1 MKERIKGAF
10 TKRKIFHF
18 LKMALFVVALSLI
31 LLSLLG
37 TVAHATG
44 LVDDT
49 INAENLYSKYP
60 LSNYQLDFYVDNSWS
75 WLPWNW
81 LDGIGKSVQYGL
93 YCITNFVWTI
103 SLYLSNATGYVVQE
117 AYKLDFIND
126 MADSIGKSIQTLA
139 GVTSNGFS
147 SSGFYVGFLLLIIL
161 VVGLYVA
168 YTGLIKRET
177 SKALH
182 AVINFVVVFV
192 LSASFIAYAPD
203 YIKKINEFSSDISTA
218 SLDLGTKI
226 MLPNSD
232 SEGKD
237 SVDLIRDSLFSIQ
250 VEQPWLLLQFG
261 NSNAEEIGTD
271 RVEALVSASPEDE
284 DGKTREEVVK
294 TEIEDND
301 NNNLT
306 IPQVVN
312 RLGMVFFLL
321 FFNLGITIFVF
332 LLTGMMLFSQILFI
346 IFAMFLPISFLLSM
360 IPSYESMAK
369 QAIVRVFNTIM
380 TRAGITLIVTVA
392 FSISSMF
399 YNISTDYPFFMV
411 AFLQIVCFA
420 GIYMKLGDLMSMFS
434 LSVNDSQSM
443 GRRIFRRPYL
453 FMRHRARRMEH
464 RIARAVSAGG
474 ISGGVAGAVAGSA
487 VAGKRAERK
496 NTASKENRGNT
507 TSSMG
512 QRAGSKVGAVLDTKN
527 KVKDKANAVK
537 ENIKDM
543 PTQTAYAV
551 YSAKEK
557 AKSSVSDFKRGM
569 VQEQQSRQ
577 TGRLEKQEQHRKNIA
592 DKRMELQKAQEAR
605 QAQRKADGSATTGAT
620 RPHERPATASTI
632 PKPSAEKMQEVKR
645 PATATTSKASEPVKT
660 NVIKERPLSSGAS
673 DRKATQPA
681 QPVHSLSQQ
690 QNVEKVVSQ
699 ETHQNDTKDRRIKV
713 QQTQTVQKNQQ
724 TIEKTRNLVTKK
736 GQKKK

>member
-10 TKRKIFHF
+10 TKKKILHF
-18 LKMALFVVALSLI
+18 LKIALFVVALSLI

-139 GVTSNGFS
+139 GVTENGFS
-147 SSGFYVGFLLLIIL
+147 STGFYVGFLLLIIL
-161 VVGLYVA
+161 VVGMYVA

-226 MLPNSD
+226 MLTNSD

-434 LSVNDSQSM
+434 LNANDSQSM

-496 NTASKENRGNT
+496 NTASKKNRGNT

-577 TGRLEKQEQHRKNIA
+577 TGRMEKQEQHRQNIA

-645 PATATTSKASEPVKT
+645 PATATTSKTSEPVKT
-660 NVIKERPLSSGAS
+660 NVLKERPLSSGAS
-673 DRKATQPA
+673 DKKATQPA
-681 QPVHSLSQQ
+681 QTVYR
-690 QNVEKVVSQ
+690 QNVEKVVSR
-699 ETHQNDTKDRRIKV
+699 ETRQNYKAERTTK
-713 QQTQTVQKNQQ
+713 TQTFEQSKRTTEHTEKN
-724 TIEKTRNLVTKK
+724 RNLVTKK

>member
-10 TKRKIFHF
+10 TKKKIFNF

-37 TVAHATG
+37 TVAHAMG

-139 GVTSNGFS
+139 GVTENGFS
-147 SSGFYVGFLLLIIL
+147 STGFYVGFLLLIIL
-161 VVGLYVA
+161 VVGMYVA

-182 AVINFVVVFV
+182 AVINFVVVFI

-250 VEQPWLLLQFG
+250 VQQPWLLLQFG

-434 LSVNDSQSM
+434 LNANDSQSM

-569 VQEQQSRQ
+569 VQEQQSRR
-577 TGRLEKQEQHRKNIA
+577 TGRLEKQEQHKKNIA

-605 QAQRKADGSATTGAT
+605 RRNTDGSETTGAT

-632 PKPSAEKMQEVKR
+632 PKPSVEKMQEVKR
-645 PATATTSKASEPVKT
+645 PATATTSKISEPVKT
-660 NVIKERPLSSGAS
+660 SVIKERPLSSGAS
-673 DRKATQPA
+673 DRKATQSA
-681 QPVHSLSQQ
+681 QPVHR

-699 ETHQNDTKDRRIKV
+699 ETRQNYTKDRRTKV

-724 TIEKTRNLVTKK
+724 TTEKTRNLVMKK

>member
-10 TKRKIFHF
+10 TKRKILHF

-139 GVTSNGFS
+139 GVTQNGFS
-147 SSGFYVGFLLLIIL
+147 STGFYVGFLLLIIL

-434 LSVNDSQSM
+434 LNAGDSQSM

-487 VAGKRAERK
+487 VADKRAERK

-577 TGRLEKQEQHRKNIA
+577 TGRLEKQEQHRQNIA

-620 RPHERPATASTI
+620 RPHERPATAS
-632 PKPSAEKMQEVKR
+632 KPSVEKMQEVKR

-673 DRKATQPA
+673 DKKATQPT
-681 QPVHSLSQQ
+681 QTVHR

-699 ETHQNDTKDRRIKV
+699 ETRQNYKAERTTKK
-713 QQTQTVQKNQQ
+713 QTFEQSKRTTEHTEKN
-724 TIEKTRNLVTKK
+724 RNLVTKK

>member
-10 TKRKIFHF
+10 TKRKILHF

-31 LLSLLG
+31 LFSLLG

-139 GVTSNGFS
+139 GVTENGFGS
-147 SSGFYVGFLLLIIL
+147 TGFYVGSLLLIIL
-161 VVGLYVA
+161 IIGIYVA

-177 SKALH
+177 SKAVQ
-182 AVINFVVVFV
+182 AVINFLVVFV

-226 MLPNSD
+226 MLPNSE

-271 RVEALVSASPEDE
+271 RVVALVSASPEDE

-312 RLGMVFFLL
+312 RLGMVFFL
-321 FFNLGITIFVF
+321 FIFNIGITIFVF
-332 LLTGMMLFSQILFI
+332 LLTGIMMLSQILFI

-360 IPSYESMAK
+360 IPSQENLAK

-399 YNISTDYPFFMV
+399 YNISKEYPFFMV

-420 GIYMKLGDLMSMFS
+420 GIFIKLGDLMNMFS
-434 LSVNDSQSM
+434 LNAGDSQNM

-453 FMRHRARRMEH
+453 FMRHRARRME
-464 RIARAVSAGG
+464 RRLAGAVTA
-474 ISGGVAGAVAGSA
+474 GGVAGAVAGSTISN
-487 VAGKRAERK
+487 RK
-496 NTASKENRGNT
+496 PTRNTATKDSRGNT
-507 TSSMG
+507 STSSMG

-577 TGRLEKQEQHRKNIA
+577 TGRLEKQEQHKKNIA

-645 PATATTSKASEPVKT
+645 PATATTSKVSEPVKT
-660 NVIKERPLSSGAS
+660 TVIKERPLSSGTS
-673 DRKATQPA
+673 DRKATQSA
-681 QPVHSLSQQ
+681 QPVHK
-690 QNVEKVVSQ
+690 QNIEKVVSQ
-699 ETHQNDTKDRRIKV
+699 ETRQNYTKDRRTKV
-713 QQTQTVQKNQQ
+713 QQTQSVQKNQQ

>member
-10 TKRKIFHF
+10 KKKKIFHF
-18 LKMALFVVALSLI
+18 LKMVLFVVALSLI

-49 INAENLYSKYP
+49 INAENLYSKYS

-139 GVTSNGFS
+139 GVTQNGFS

-250 VEQPWLLLQFG
+250 VQQPWLLLQFG

-271 RVEALVSASPEDE
+271 RVEALVSTSPEDE

-434 LSVNDSQSM
+434 LNAGDSQSM

-487 VAGKRAERK
+487 VANKRAERK

-569 VQEQQSRQ
+569 VQEQQYRQ
-577 TGRLEKQEQHRKNIA
+577 TGRLEKQEQHRQNIA

-605 QAQRKADGSATTGAT
+605 QAQRKSDGSATTGAT
-620 RPHERPATASTI
+620 RPHERPATAS
-632 PKPSAEKMQEVKR
+632 KPSAEKMQEVKR

-660 NVIKERPLSSGAS
+660 NIVKERPLSSGAS
-673 DRKATQPA
+673 DRKATQPT
-681 QPVHSLSQQ
+681 QTVHR

-699 ETHQNDTKDRRIKV
+699 ETRQNYTKDRRIKV

-724 TIEKTRNLVTKK
+724 TTEKKRNLVTKK

>member
-10 TKRKIFHF
+10 TKKKIFHV

-139 GVTSNGFS
+139 GVTENGFGS
-147 SSGFYVGFLLLIIL
+147 TGFYVGSLLLIIL
-161 VVGLYVA
+161 IIGIYVA

-177 SKALH
+177 SKAVQ
-182 AVINFVVVFV
+182 AVINFLVVFV

-261 NSNAEEIGTD
+261 NSNTEEIGAD

-434 LSVNDSQSM
+434 LNAGDSQSM
-443 GRRIFRRPYL
+443 GHRIFRRPYL

-507 TSSMG
+507 TSSVG

-551 YSAKEK
+551 YSTKEK

-577 TGRLEKQEQHRKNIA
+577 SGRLERQAQHRQSIA
-592 DKRMELQKAQEAR
+592 DKRIELQKAQEAR
-605 QAQRKADGSATTGAT
+605 QAQRKTDGSATTGAT

-660 NVIKERPLSSGAS
+660 NVVKERPLSSGAS

-681 QPVHSLSQQ
+681 QPVHR

>member
-10 TKRKIFHF
+10 TKKKIFHF

-139 GVTSNGFS
+139 GVTQNGFS
-147 SSGFYVGFLLLIIL
+147 STGFYIGFLLLIIL

-177 SKALH
+177 SKAVQ
-182 AVINFVVVFV
+182 AVINFLVVFV

-434 LSVNDSQSM
+434 LNANDSQSM

-474 ISGGVAGAVAGSA
+474 ISGGVAGAVTGSA
-487 VAGKRAERK
+487 VAGKRTERK

-577 TGRLEKQEQHRKNIA
+577 TGRLEKQEQRRQNIA

-632 PKPSAEKMQEVKR
+632 PKPSVEKTQEVKR

-673 DRKATQPA
+673 DRKATQSA
-681 QPVHSLSQQ
+681 QPVHR

-699 ETHQNDTKDRRIKV
+699 ETRQNYTKDRRTKV
-713 QQTQTVQKNQQ
+713 QQTQSVQKNQQ
-724 TIEKTRNLVTKK
+724 TTEKSRNLVTKK

>member
-10 TKRKIFHF
+10 TKKKIFHF

-139 GVTSNGFS
+139 GVTENGFS
-147 SSGFYVGFLLLIIL
+147 STGFYVGFLLLIIL
-161 VVGLYVA
+161 VVGMYVA

-434 LSVNDSQSM
+434 LNAGDSQSM

-577 TGRLEKQEQHRKNIA
+577 TGRLEKQEQRKKNIA

-605 QAQRKADGSATTGAT
+605 QVQRKADGSATTGAT
-620 RPHERPATASTI
+620 RPHERPVTASTI
-632 PKPSAEKMQEVKR
+632 PKPSVEKMQEVKR
-645 PATATTSKASEPVKT
+645 PATAPTPKASEPVKT

-681 QPVHSLSQQ
+681 QPVHR

-699 ETHQNDTKDRRIKV
+699 ETRQNDTKDRRIKV
-713 QQTQTVQKNQQ
+713 QQTQSVQKNQQ

>member
-10 TKRKIFHF
+10 TKKKMFHV

-139 GVTSNGFS
+139 GVTANGFS

-261 NSNAEEIGTD
+261 NSNAEEIGAD

-434 LSVNDSQSM
+434 LNASDSQSM

-453 FMRHRARRMEH
+453 FMAHRARRME
-464 RIARAVSAGG
+464 RRMARAVSAGG
-474 ISGGVAGAVAGSA
+474 VSGGVAGAVVGNA
-487 VAGKRAERK
+487 VANKRAERK
-496 NTASKENRGNT
+496 NTASKDNRGNP

-577 TGRLEKQEQHRKNIA
+577 TGRLEKQEQHRQNIA

-620 RPHERPATASTI
+620 RPHERPATASII
-632 PKPSAEKMQEVKR
+632 PKPSAEKTQEVKR

-673 DRKATQPA
+673 DRKATQSA
-681 QPVHSLSQQ
+681 QPVHR

-699 ETHQNDTKDRRIKV
+699 ETRQNYTKDRRTKV
-713 QQTQTVQKNQQ
+713 QQTQSVQKNQQ
-724 TIEKTRNLVTKK
+724 TTEKTRNLVMKK

>member
-1 MKERIKGAF
+1 MKERIKGSF
-10 TKRKIFHF
+10 TKRKILHF
-18 LKMALFVVALSLI
+18 LKMALLVVALSLI

-139 GVTSNGFS
+139 GVTQNGFS

-261 NSNAEEIGTD
+261 NSNAEEIGAD
-271 RVEALVSASPEDE
+271 RVETLVSASPEDE

-434 LSVNDSQSM
+434 LNAGDSQNM

-453 FMRHRARRMEH
+453 FMRHRARRME
-464 RIARAVSAGG
+464 RRLAGAVTA
-474 ISGGVAGAVAGSA
+474 GGVAGAVAGSTISN
-487 VAGKRAERK
+487 RK
-496 NTASKENRGNT
+496 PTRNIATKDSRGNT
-507 TSSMG
+507 SSSMG

-577 TGRLEKQEQHRKNIA
+577 TGRLEKQEQRKKNIA

-605 QAQRKADGSATTGAT
+605 QVQRKADGSATTGAT
-620 RPHERPATASTI
+620 RPHERPATAS
-632 PKPSAEKMQEVKR
+632 KPSAEKMQEVKR
-645 PATATTSKASEPVKT
+645 PATAPTPKASEPVKT

-673 DRKATQPA
+673 DKKAPQPTQT
-681 QPVHSLSQQ
+681 VHR

-699 ETHQNDTKDRRIKV
+699 ETRQNDTKDRRIKV
-713 QQTQTVQKNQQ
+713 QQTQSVQKNQQ

>member
-10 TKRKIFHF
+10 TKKKIFHF

-139 GVTSNGFS
+139 GVTENGFGS
-147 SSGFYVGFLLLIIL
+147 TGFYVCSLLLIIL
-161 VVGLYVA
+161 IIGIYVA

-177 SKALH
+177 SKAVQ
-182 AVINFVVVFV
+182 AVINFLVVFV

-284 DGKTREEVVK
+284 DRKTREEVVK

-551 YSAKEK
+551 HSAKEK
-557 AKSSVSDFKRGM
+557 AKSSISDFKRGV
-569 VQEQQSRQ
+569 VQEQKERQS
-577 TGRLEKQEQHRKNIA
+577 GRLAKQQQHRQNIA

-632 PKPSAEKMQEVKR
+632 PKPGAEKMQEVKR
-645 PATATTSKASEPVKT
+645 PATALTSKASEPVKT

-673 DRKATQPA
+673 DRKATQSA
-681 QPVHSLSQQ
+681 QPVHR

-699 ETHQNDTKDRRIKV
+699 ETRQNDTKDRRKKV

-724 TIEKTRNLVTKK
+724 TTEKTRNLVTKK

>member
-10 TKRKIFHF
+10 TKKKLLHF
-18 LKMALFVVALSLI
+18 LKVAVIVAVTTII

-49 INAENLYSKYP
+49 VNADNLYSKYP
-60 LSNYQLDFYVDNSWS
+60 LSNYQLDFYVDNSWG

-93 YCITNFVWTI
+93 YCITNFIWTI
-103 SLYLSNATGYVVQE
+103 SLYLSNATGYVVQQ

-126 MADSIGKSIQTLA
+126 MADSIGQSIQTLA
-139 GVTSNGFS
+139 GVNEHGFTST
-147 SSGFYVGFLLLIIL
+147 GFYVGSLLLIIL
-161 VVGLYVA
+161 VVGIYVA

-182 AVINFVVVFV
+182 AVINFVVVFL

-203 YIKKINEFSSDISTA
+203 YIKKVNDFSSDISTA

-226 MLPNSD
+226 MLPDSD
-232 SEGKD
+232 SKGKD

-250 VEQPWLLLQFG
+250 VQQPWLLLQFG
-261 NSNAEEIGTD
+261 NSDIEEIGAD
-271 RVEALVSASPEDE
+271 RVEALVSASPDDE
-284 DGKTREEVVK
+284 DGKTRENVVK
-294 TEIEDND
+294 QEIEEKD

-306 IPQVVN
+306 IPQVIN

-321 FFNLGITIFVF
+321 IFNLGITIFIF
-332 LLTGMMLFSQILFI
+332 LLTGMMIFSQILFI

-360 IPSYESMAK
+360 IPSYENMAK
-369 QAIVRVFNTIM
+369 QAVVRVFNTIM

-399 YNISTDYPFFMV
+399 YNISSDYPFFMI

-420 GIYMKLGDLMSMFS
+420 GIYIKMGDLMSMFS
-434 LSVNDSQSM
+434 LNAGDAQHM

-453 FMRHRARRMEH
+453 FMRHRARRME
-464 RIARAVSAGG
+464 RRMAKAVGAGTMLG
-474 ISGGVAGAVAGSA
+474 AGAGAVVGNRMADTGSRRQA
-487 VAGKRAERK
+487 KAPSR
-496 NTASKENRGNT
+496 ENRT
-507 TSSMG
+507 ASSMG
-512 QRAGSKVGAVLDTKN
+512 QRAGSAVGAMLDTKN
-527 KVKDKANAVK
+527 KFKDKANTVK

-551 YSAKEK
+551 HSAKEK
-557 AKSSVSDFKRGM
+557 AKSSVSDFRRGI

-577 TGRLEKQEQHRKNIA
+577 TGRMEKQEQHRQSIA
-592 DKRMELQKAQEAR
+592 DKRMELQKAQEAK
-605 QAQRKADGSATTGAT
+605 QSGRKADGSATAGAT
-620 RPHERPATASTI
+620 RTRVHDRPVTASAKDKSQTTSEKRERPATSGTVRTEQT
-632 PKPSAEKMQEVKR
+632 KT
-645 PATATTSKASEPVKT
+645 PAV
-660 NVIKERPLSSGAS
+660 KERPLSSGTNV
-673 DRKATQPA
+673 RNPENTTQR
-681 QPVHSLSQQ
+681 QTIRHTEIQTSQKERVNTRQTVHQARFTEKSKQKQQ
-690 QNVEKVVSQ
+690 TVKQIQKI
-699 ETHQNDTKDRRIKV
+699 KKGRIK
-713 QQTQTVQKNQQ
+713 
-724 TIEKTRNLVTKK
+724 
-736 GQKKK
+736 

>member
-10 TKRKIFHF
+10 TKKKIFHF

-117 AYKLDFIND
+117 TYKLDFIND

-139 GVTSNGFS
+139 GVTQNGFS

-360 IPSYESMAK
+360 IPSYESMVK

-434 LSVNDSQSM
+434 LNAGDSQSM

-496 NTASKENRGNT
+496 NTASKENRGNI

-551 YSAKEK
+551 YSTKEK

-577 TGRLEKQEQHRKNIA
+577 TGRLEKQEQRKKNIA

-605 QAQRKADGSATTGAT
+605 QVQRKADGSATTGAT

-681 QPVHSLSQQ
+681 QPVHR

>member
-1 MKERIKGAF
+1 MKDKIKGLLTRKKLFRFFKIALIVIF
-10 TKRKIFHF
+10 TS
-18 LKMALFVVALSLI
+18 VVFLSLF
-31 LLSLLG
+31 G

-49 INAENLYSKYP
+49 VNADNLYSQYP
-60 LSNYQLDFYVDNSWS
+60 LENYQLDFYVDNSWG

-93 YCITNFVWTI
+93 YCITNFIWTI
-103 SLYLSNATGYVVQE
+103 SLYLSNATGYVVQQ

-139 GVTSNGFS
+139 GVTENGFGS
-147 SSGFYVGFLLLIIL
+147 TGFYVGFLLLIIL
-161 VVGLYVA
+161 IVGIYVA

-182 AVINFVVVFV
+182 AVINFVVVFIV
-192 LSASFIAYAPD
+192 SASFIAYAPD
-203 YIKKINEFSSDISTA
+203 YIKKINDFSSDISTA

-226 MLPNSD
+226 MLPDSD
-232 SEGKD
+232 SPGKD

-250 VEQPWLLLQFG
+250 VQQPWLLLQFG
-261 NSNAEEIGTD
+261 NSDIEEIGAD
-271 RVEALVSASPEDE
+271 RVEALVSVSPSAD
-284 DGKTREEVVK
+284 DGATREDVVK

-301 NNNLT
+301 NDNLT
-306 IPQVVN
+306 IPQVIN

-321 FFNLGITIFVF
+321 IFNLGITIFVF
-332 LLTGMMLFSQILFI
+332 LLTGMMIFSQILFI

-360 IPSYESMAK
+360 IPSYENMAK

-399 YNISTDYPFFMV
+399 YNISTDYPFFMI

-434 LSVNDSQSM
+434 LNAGDSQSM

-453 FMRHRARRMEH
+453 FMRHRARRMEN
-464 RIARAVSAGG
+464 RLVRAVGKGSMVGAGTGAMAGSVLSSAGSKQSHASTTRKRDNASFG
-474 ISGGVAGAVAGSA
+474 SRAGSA
-487 VAGKRAERK
+487 
-496 NTASKENRGNT
+496 
-507 TSSMG
+507 M
-512 QRAGSKVGAVLDTKN
+512 GAVLDTKN
-527 KVKDKANAVK
+527 KVKDKATAVK

-551 YSAKEK
+551 HSAKEK
-557 AKSSVSDFKRGM
+557 AKSSVSDFKRGI
-569 VQEQQSRQ
+569 VQGQETRQSERADKLQ
-577 TGRLEKQEQHRKNIA
+577 QHRQNIA

-605 QAQRKADGSATTGAT
+605 QTGRTTDGSATTGAT
-620 RPHERPATASTI
+620 RPHDRPVTASKTDTGKI
-632 PKPSAEKMQEVKR
+632 QEIKR
-645 PATATTSKASEPVKT
+645 PVTTEKVHTEPTTPQPV
-660 NVIKERPLSSGAS
+660 KERPLASGIEKKTS
-673 DRKATQPA
+673 EPVSQP
-681 QPVHSLSQQ
+681 QGQRQTVRRTVEQTSKTERTLSSQQ
-690 QNVEKVVSQ
+690 K
-699 ETHQNDTKDRRIKV
+699 
-713 QQTQTVQKNQQ
+713 QTNYQKNQQ
-724 TIEKTRNLVTKK
+724 TVKKTTTKK
-736 GQKKK
+736 GRRK

>member
-10 TKRKIFHF
+10 TKRRILHF
-18 LKMALFVVALSLI
+18 LKTALFVVALSLI

-139 GVTSNGFS
+139 GVTENGFS
-147 SSGFYVGFLLLIIL
+147 STGFYVGFLLLIIL
-161 VVGLYVA
+161 VVGMYVA

-261 NSNAEEIGTD
+261 NSNIEEIGTD
-271 RVEALVSASPEDE
+271 RVEALVSVSPEDE

-294 TEIEDND
+294 IEIEDND

-434 LSVNDSQSM
+434 LNANDSQSM

-453 FMRHRARRMEH
+453 YLAHRARRME
-464 RIARAVSAGG
+464 RRLAGAVTA
-474 ISGGVAGAVAGSA
+474 GGVAGAVAGSS

-496 NTASKENRGNT
+496 NTASKENRGNI

-577 TGRLEKQEQHRKNIA
+577 TGRLEKQEQHRQNIA

-620 RPHERPATASTI
+620 RPHERPATASSVSKTG
-632 PKPSAEKMQEVKR
+632 AEKMQEVKR
-645 PATATTSKASEPVKT
+645 PATATTSKISEPVKA

-681 QPVHSLSQQ
+681 QPVHR

-699 ETHQNDTKDRRIKV
+699 ETRQNDTKDRRTKV

-724 TIEKTRNLVTKK
+724 TKEKNRSLVTKK

>member
-10 TKRKIFHF
+10 TKKKIFHF

-139 GVTSNGFS
+139 GVTQNGFS
-147 SSGFYVGFLLLIIL
+147 STGFYVGFLLLIIL

-177 SKALH
+177 SKAVQ
-182 AVINFVVVFV
+182 AVINFLVVFV

-271 RVEALVSASPEDE
+271 RVDALVSASPEDE

-312 RLGMVFFLL
+312 RLGMVFFL
-321 FFNLGITIFVF
+321 FIFNIGITIFVF
-332 LLTGMMLFSQILFI
+332 LLTGIMMLSQILFI
-346 IFAMFLPISFLLSM
+346 IFSMFLPISFLLSM
-360 IPSYESMAK
+360 IPSQENLAK

-399 YNISTDYPFFMV
+399 YNISKDYPFFMV

-420 GIYMKLGDLMSMFS
+420 GIFIKLGDLMNMFS
-434 LSVNDSQSM
+434 LNAGDSQNM

-453 FMRHRARRMEH
+453 FMRHRARRME
-464 RIARAVSAGG
+464 RRMARAVSHGSMVGAGT
-474 ISGGVAGAVAGSA
+474 GAVTGAMLSGNGSSRSNPQKD
-487 VAGKRAERK
+487 KRTFSRS
-496 NTASKENRGNT
+496 N
-507 TSSMG
+507 TSSSFG
-512 QRAGSKVGAVLDTKN
+512 NRAGSKVGAVLDTKN

-577 TGRLEKQEQHRKNIA
+577 SGRMEKQEQHRKNIA

-673 DRKATQPA
+673 DRKATQPT
-681 QPVHSLSQQ
+681 QTVHR

-699 ETHQNDTKDRRIKV
+699 ETRQNYIKDRRTKV
-713 QQTQTVQKNQQ
+713 QQTQSVQKNQQ
-724 TIEKTRNLVTKK
+724 TTEKTRNLVTKK

>member
-10 TKRKIFHF
+10 TKKKIFHF

-139 GVTSNGFS
+139 GVTANGFS

-261 NSNAEEIGTD
+261 NSNAEEIGAD

-312 RLGMVFFLL
+312 RLGMVFFL
-321 FFNLGITIFVF
+321 FIFNIGITIFVF
-332 LLTGMMLFSQILFI
+332 LLMGIMMLSQILFI

-360 IPSYESMAK
+360 IPSQENLAK

-380 TRAGITLIVTVA
+380 TRAGITLVVTVA

-399 YNISTDYPFFMV
+399 YNISKDYPFFMV

-420 GIYMKLGDLMSMFS
+420 GIFIKLGDLMNMFS
-434 LSVNDSQSM
+434 LNAGDSQNM

-577 TGRLEKQEQHRKNIA
+577 TGRLEKQEQRRQNIA

-632 PKPSAEKMQEVKR
+632 PKPSVEKMQEVKR
-645 PATATTSKASEPVKT
+645 PATATTSKISEPVKT
-660 NVIKERPLSSGAS
+660 SVIKERPLSSGAS
-673 DRKATQPA
+673 DRKASQPIQPA
-681 QPVHSLSQQ
+681 HR

-699 ETHQNDTKDRRIKV
+699 ETHQNYKAERTTKA
-713 QQTQTVQKNQQ
+713 QTFEQSKRTTEHTEKN
-724 TIEKTRNLVTKK
+724 RNLVMKK

>member
-10 TKRKIFHF
+10 TKKKIFHF

-139 GVTSNGFS
+139 GVTENGFS
-147 SSGFYVGFLLLIIL
+147 STGFYVGFLLLIIL
-161 VVGLYVA
+161 VVGMYVA

-182 AVINFVVVFV
+182 AVINFVVVFI

-434 LSVNDSQSM
+434 LNAGDSQSM

-453 FMRHRARRMEH
+453 FMRHRARRME
-464 RIARAVSAGG
+464 RRMARAVSHGSMVGAGT
-474 ISGGVAGAVAGSA
+474 GAMAGSLLSSNTEN
-487 VAGKRAERK
+487 KRNRT
-496 NTASKENRGNT
+496 NTQPQRNNT
-507 TSSMG
+507 SMG
-512 QRAGSKVGAVLDTKN
+512 SKAGSKVGAVLDTKN

-569 VQEQQSRQ
+569 VQEEQSRQ
-577 TGRLEKQEQHRKNIA
+577 SGRLEKQEQRKKNIA

-632 PKPSAEKMQEVKR
+632 PKSSAEKMQEVKR
-645 PATATTSKASEPVKT
+645 PATAPTPKASEPVKT
-660 NVIKERPLSSGAS
+660 NVVKERPLSSGAS
-673 DRKATQPA
+673 DKKTTQPA
-681 QPVHSLSQQ
+681 QPVHR

-699 ETHQNDTKDRRIKV
+699 ETRQNYTKDRRTKV

-724 TIEKTRNLVTKK
+724 TTEKTPNLVMKK

>member
-10 TKRKIFHF
+10 TKRKILHF

-139 GVTSNGFS
+139 GVTENGFS
-147 SSGFYVGFLLLIIL
+147 STGFYVGFLLLIIL
-161 VVGLYVA
+161 VVGMYVA

-261 NSNAEEIGTD
+261 NSNIEEIGTD
-271 RVEALVSASPEDE
+271 RVEALVSVSPEDE

-434 LSVNDSQSM
+434 LNANDSQSM

-453 FMRHRARRMEH
+453 YLAHRARRME
-464 RIARAVSAGG
+464 RRLAGAFTA
-474 ISGGVAGAVAGSA
+474 GGVAGAVAGSS

-577 TGRLEKQEQHRKNIA
+577 TGRLEKQEQHKKNIA

-605 QAQRKADGSATTGAT
+605 QAQRKADGSATTGVT

-632 PKPSAEKMQEVKR
+632 PKPSAEKMQEIKR
-645 PATATTSKASEPVKT
+645 PATAPASKVSEPVKT

-673 DRKATQPA
+673 DKKATQPA
-681 QPVHSLSQQ
+681 QPVHR

-699 ETHQNDTKDRRIKV
+699 ETHQNDTKDRRTKV

-724 TIEKTRNLVTKK
+724 TKEKNRSLVTKK

>member
-1 MKERIKGAF
+1 M
-10 TKRKIFHF
+10 
-18 LKMALFVVALSLI
+18 
-31 LLSLLG
+31 
-37 TVAHATG
+37 
-44 LVDDT
+44 
-49 INAENLYSKYP
+49 
-60 LSNYQLDFYVDNSWS
+60 
-75 WLPWNW
+75 
-81 LDGIGKSVQYGL
+81 
-93 YCITNFVWTI
+93 
-103 SLYLSNATGYVVQE
+103 
-117 AYKLDFIND
+117 
-126 MADSIGKSIQTLA
+126 
-139 GVTSNGFS
+139 
-147 SSGFYVGFLLLIIL
+147 
-161 VVGLYVA
+161 YVA

-182 AVINFVVVFV
+182 AVINFVMVFV

-434 LSVNDSQSM
+434 LNAGDSQSM

-487 VAGKRAERK
+487 VANKRAERK

-577 TGRLEKQEQHRKNIA
+577 TGRLEKQEQHRQNIA

-605 QAQRKADGSATTGAT
+605 QRKTDGSATTGAT
-620 RPHERPATASTI
+620 RPHERPVTASTI

-660 NVIKERPLSSGAS
+660 NVVKERPLSSGAS
-673 DRKATQPA
+673 DKKATQPA
-681 QPVHSLSQQ
+681 QPVHR

-699 ETHQNDTKDRRIKV
+699 ETRQNYKAERTTKK
-713 QQTQTVQKNQQ
+713 QTFEQSKRTTEHTEKN
-724 TIEKTRNLVTKK
+724 RNLVTKK

>member
-1 MKERIKGAF
+1 MKERIKGVF
-10 TKRKIFHF
+10 TKKKIFHF
-18 LKMALFVVALSLI
+18 LKMALSVVALSLI

-139 GVTSNGFS
+139 GVTENGFS
-147 SSGFYVGFLLLIIL
+147 STGFYVGFLLLIIL
-161 VVGLYVA
+161 VVGMYVA

-434 LSVNDSQSM
+434 LNAGDSQSM

-577 TGRLEKQEQHRKNIA
+577 TGRLEKQEKHRQSIA

-660 NVIKERPLSSGAS
+660 NVVKERPLSSGAS
-673 DRKATQPA
+673 DKKATQPA
-681 QPVHSLSQQ
+681 QPVHR

-699 ETHQNDTKDRRIKV
+699 ETRQNYKAERTTKK
-713 QQTQTVQKNQQ
+713 QTFEQSKRTTEHTEKN
-724 TIEKTRNLVTKK
+724 RNLVTKK

>member
-1 MKERIKGAF
+1 MKERIKGVF
-10 TKRKIFHF
+10 TKKKIFHF

-60 LSNYQLDFYVDNSWS
+60 LSNYQLDFFVDNSWS

-139 GVTSNGFS
+139 GVTENGFS
-147 SSGFYVGFLLLIIL
+147 STGFYVGFLLLIIL
-161 VVGLYVA
+161 VVGMYVA

-434 LSVNDSQSM
+434 LNAGDSQSM

-474 ISGGVAGAVAGSA
+474 ISGGVAGAVAGSTISN
-487 VAGKRAERK
+487 RK
-496 NTASKENRGNT
+496 PTRNTATKDSRGNT
-507 TSSMG
+507 STSSMG

-577 TGRLEKQEQHRKNIA
+577 TGRLEKQEQHRQNIA

-605 QAQRKADGSATTGAT
+605 HRKTDGSATTGAT
-620 RPHERPATASTI
+620 RPHERPATAS
-632 PKPSAEKMQEVKR
+632 KPSAEKMQEVKR
-645 PATATTSKASEPVKT
+645 PATATTPKASEPVKT
-660 NVIKERPLSSGAS
+660 TVIKERPLSSGAS
-673 DRKATQPA
+673 DKKATQSA
-681 QPVHSLSQQ
+681 QPVHR

-699 ETHQNDTKDRRIKV
+699 ETRQNYKAERTTK
-713 QQTQTVQKNQQ
+713 TQTFEQSKRTTEHTEKN
-724 TIEKTRNLVTKK
+724 RNLVTKK

>member
-1 MKERIKGAF
+1 MKERIKSAF
-10 TKRKIFHF
+10 TRKKILHV

-37 TVAHATG
+37 TVVHATG

-49 INAENLYSKYP
+49 VNTENLYSKYP

-139 GVTSNGFS
+139 GVTENGFS
-147 SSGFYVGFLLLIIL
+147 TSGFYVGFLLLIIL
-161 VVGLYVA
+161 VVGIYVA

-182 AVINFVVVFV
+182 AVINFVVVFL

-203 YIKKINEFSSDISTA
+203 YIKKINDFSSDISTA

-226 MLPNSD
+226 MLPDSD
-232 SEGKD
+232 SKGKD

-250 VEQPWLLLQFG
+250 VQQPWLLLQFG
-261 NSNAEEIGTD
+261 NSDIEEIGSD

-284 DGKTREEVVK
+284 DGEIRENVVK

-434 LSVNDSQSM
+434 LNAGDSQNM

-453 FMRHRARRMEH
+453 FMRHRARRME
-464 RIARAVSAGG
+464 RRLAGAVTA
-474 ISGGVAGAVAGSA
+474 GGVAGAVVGSTISN
-487 VAGKRAERK
+487 RK
-496 NTASKENRGNT
+496 PTRNTATKDSRGNT
-507 TSSMG
+507 STSSMG

-577 TGRLEKQEQHRKNIA
+577 TGRLEKQEQHRQNIA

-605 QAQRKADGSATTGAT
+605 QAGKKTDGSATSGAT
-620 RPHERPATASTI
+620 RPHERPATTS
-632 PKPSAEKMQEVKR
+632 KVNVEKQQEVKR
-645 PATATTSKASEPVKT
+645 PATASTVKNNEVKT
-660 NVIKERPLSSGAS
+660 NVVKERPLSSGGSSA
-673 DRKATQPA
+673 KT
-681 QPVHSLSQQ
+681 V
-690 QNVEKVVSQ
+690 NQ
-699 ETHQNDTKDRRIKV
+699 ETIRQNYKADRVTK
-713 QQTQTVQKNQQ
+713 TTVQKHTQQ
-724 TIEKTRNLVTKK
+724 NTEKNKRTLFKK

>member
-1 MKERIKGAF
+1 MESA
-10 TKRKIFHF
+10 
-18 LKMALFVVALSLI
+18 
-31 LLSLLG
+31 
-37 TVAHATG
+37 
-44 LVDDT
+44 
-49 INAENLYSKYP
+49 
-60 LSNYQLDFYVDNSWS
+60 
-75 WLPWNW
+75 
-81 LDGIGKSVQYGL
+81 
-93 YCITNFVWTI
+93 
-103 SLYLSNATGYVVQE
+103 
-117 AYKLDFIND
+117 
-126 MADSIGKSIQTLA
+126 
-139 GVTSNGFS
+139 
-147 SSGFYVGFLLLIIL
+147 LIIL

-380 TRAGITLIVTVA
+380 TRAGLTLIVTVA

-434 LSVNDSQSM
+434 LNVGDSQSM

-474 ISGGVAGAVAGSA
+474 ISGGVAGAVAGSTISN
-487 VAGKRAERK
+487 RK
-496 NTASKENRGNT
+496 PTRNTATKDNRGNT

-577 TGRLEKQEQHRKNIA
+577 SGRMEKREQHRQNIA

-620 RPHERPATASTI
+620 RPHERPATVSTI
-632 PKPSAEKMQEVKR
+632 PKPSAEKKQEVKR

-660 NVIKERPLSSGAS
+660 NVVKERPLSSGAS
-673 DRKATQPA
+673 DRKETQPT
-681 QPVHSLSQQ
+681 QPVHR

-699 ETHQNDTKDRRIKV
+699 ETRQNDTKDRRTKV
-713 QQTQTVQKNQQ
+713 QQTQCVQKNQQ
-724 TIEKTRNLVTKK
+724 IIEKTRNLVTKK

>member
-10 TKRKIFHF
+10 TKKKIFHF

-139 GVTSNGFS
+139 GVTQNGFS

-261 NSNAEEIGTD
+261 NSNAEEIGAD

-312 RLGMVFFLL
+312 RLGMVFFL
-321 FFNLGITIFVF
+321 FIFNIGITIFVF
-332 LLTGMMLFSQILFI
+332 LLMGIMMLSQILFI

-360 IPSYESMAK
+360 IPSQENLAK

-399 YNISTDYPFFMV
+399 YNISKDYPFFMV

-420 GIYMKLGDLMSMFS
+420 GIFIKLGDLMNMFS
-434 LSVNDSQSM
+434 LNAGDSQNM

-577 TGRLEKQEQHRKNIA
+577 TGRLEKQEQRRQNIA

-632 PKPSAEKMQEVKR
+632 PKPSVEKMQEVKR
-645 PATATTSKASEPVKT
+645 PATATTSKISEPVKT
-660 NVIKERPLSSGAS
+660 SVIKERPLSSGAS
-673 DRKATQPA
+673 DRKASQPIQPA
-681 QPVHSLSQQ
+681 HR

-699 ETHQNDTKDRRIKV
+699 ETHQNYKAERTTKA
-713 QQTQTVQKNQQ
+713 QTFEQSKRTTEHTEKN
-724 TIEKTRNLVTKK
+724 RNLVMKK

>member
-10 TKRKIFHF
+10 TKKKIFHF

-139 GVTSNGFS
+139 GVTQNGFS
-147 SSGFYVGFLLLIIL
+147 STGFYVGFLLLIIL

-271 RVEALVSASPEDE
+271 RVETLVSASPEDE

-434 LSVNDSQSM
+434 LNANDSQSM

-496 NTASKENRGNT
+496 NTASKKNRGNT

-537 ENIKDM
+537 ENIKGM

-577 TGRLEKQEQHRKNIA
+577 TGRLEKQEQRKKNIA

-605 QAQRKADGSATTGAT
+605 HRKTDGSATTGAT

-632 PKPSAEKMQEVKR
+632 PKPSAEKTQEVKR
-645 PATATTSKASEPVKT
+645 PATATTSKISEPVKT

-673 DRKATQPA
+673 DRKATQLA
-681 QPVHSLSQQ
+681 QPVHR

-699 ETHQNDTKDRRIKV
+699 ETRQNYTKDRRVKV
-713 QQTQTVQKNQQ
+713 QQTQNIQKNQQ

>member
-10 TKRKIFHF
+10 TKRKILHF

-139 GVTSNGFS
+139 GVTQNGFS

-261 NSNAEEIGTD
+261 NSNAEEIGAD
-271 RVEALVSASPEDE
+271 RVEALVSVSPEDE

-434 LSVNDSQSM
+434 LNAGDSQSM

-487 VAGKRAERK
+487 VANKRAERK

-577 TGRLEKQEQHRKNIA
+577 TGQLEKQEQRRQNIA

-632 PKPSAEKMQEVKR
+632 PKPSTEKTQEIKR

-660 NVIKERPLSSGAS
+660 TVIKERPLSSGAS
-673 DRKATQPA
+673 DKKATQPA
-681 QPVHSLSQQ
+681 QPVHK

-699 ETHQNDTKDRRIKV
+699 ETRQNYTKDRRIKV
-713 QQTQTVQKNQQ
+713 QQTQSVQKNQQ
-724 TIEKTRNLVTKK
+724 TTEKTRNFVTKK